1 VFTRCGSL
9 SGCDGGI
16 FDLDFDQACNAYGV
30 TMISGPDYLRKIDP
44 SGQVTEYVGV
54 TNLNMGEVA
63 TIKGREGQF
72 GGGLSNVAL
81 TYICCASCGCI
92 LSGPGS
98 QPQGVAELD
107 FATSELPMR
116 IPSTQFTTG
125 AGPFGNAAVDTGPY
139 GLTWGL
145 DRVLYAG
152 NIEQNG
158 DFHAIDLDTNS
169 KIVVTSFP
177 SRVLAAAPFD
187 SNWMLVAVEGG
198 SVHLVPVLGKVAP
211 TTPLIALTG
220 EVTSLARDP
229 WSGRVYASL
238 NTLDIVSFDEDGN
251 DLQVFQVAPALG
263 RIALAPDGYVYHLTL
278 GWPTQPAIVR
288 WELPNSL

>member
-1 VFTRCGSL
+1 VFTRCGTL
-9 SGCDGGI
+9 SSCDGGI

-44 SGQVTEYVGV
+44 AGQVTEYVGV

-63 TIKGREGQF
+63 AIKGREGQF
-72 GGGLSNVAL
+72 GGGLTNVAL

-107 FATSELPMR
+107 PATSELPMR

-158 DFHAIDLDTNS
+158 DFHALDLETNS
-169 KIVVTSFP
+169 KQVIATLSA
-177 SRVLAAAPFD
+177 RVLAAAPFD
-187 SNWMLVAVEGG
+187 RNWMIVAVEGG
-198 SVHLVPVLGKVAP
+198 TVHLVPVLGKVAP
-211 TTPLIALTG
+211 ATPLITLSG
-220 EVTSLARDP
+220 EVSSLARDP

-238 NTLDIVSFDEDGN
+238 DTLDVVSFNEDGD

-263 RIALAPDGYVYHLTL
+263 RIALAPDGYLYHLTL
-278 GWPTQPAIVR
+278 GWPTQAAIVR
-288 WELPNSL
+288 WELPKSL